1 MVVYYLRIMEQ
12 QVIHAALATVQAH
25 TSVETRLAASNF
37 LEQWTRSDV
46 SCQCYLNLI
55 QLCFGGDGT
64 IEQWIVESS
73 LSSSSASSNDSMG
86 IKLLLLTMLRSKC
99 QNISLDSD
107 GSVYFVTHIKR
118 LLYQTLQDTSSSIVP
133 LIIIDRTCS
142 SLAALIVRSHPP

>member
-1 MVVYYLRIMEQ
+1 MEQ

-73 LSSSSASSNDSMG
+73 SASSNDSMG

-133 LIIIDRTCS
+133 HIIIDQTCS